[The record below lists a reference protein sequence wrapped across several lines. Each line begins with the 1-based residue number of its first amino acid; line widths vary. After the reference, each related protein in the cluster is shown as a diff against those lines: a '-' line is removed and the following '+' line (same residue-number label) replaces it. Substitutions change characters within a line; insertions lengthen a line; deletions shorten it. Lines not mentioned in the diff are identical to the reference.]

1 MNIYPEIDSPCV
13 RGLGAF
19 LLSDIVEGVHAFS
32 LPKPVWLF
40 GRLVV
45 FFWLYFSLLVA
56 IKEKNWVAR

>member
-19 LLSDIVEGVHAFS
+19 LLSDIVEGVHAS
-32 LPKPVWLF
+32 TLPRPVWLF

-45 FFWLYFSLLVA
+45 FFLSSFSLLVA
-56 IKEKNWVAR
+56 IIEKHWVAR